1 MAKLS
6 HTDKE
11 GRAKMVDITQK
22 QETCREALA
31 IGSVSM
37 KPATMKLI
45 QQGNMPKG
53 DVLSTARI
61 AGIMAAKRTSE
72 LIPMCHPLN
81 VTSVS
86 IDFKLDGKTGRID
99 IEARVRLSGRTGVEM
114 EALVAVSAACLTVY
128 DMCKSVDRNIVIS
141 DIMLKE
147 KSGGKSGV
155 YKRK

>member
-1 MAKLS
+1 MARLT
-6 HTDKE
+6 HTDEE
-11 GRAKMVDITQK
+11 GRAKMVDITDK

-31 IGSVSM
+31 AGSVSM

-45 QQGNMPKG
+45 RQGNMPKG

-86 IDFKLDGKTGRID
+86 IDFKLDGKAGRID
-99 IEARVRLSGRTGVEM
+99 IEARVRLAGRTGVEM
-114 EALVAVSAACLTVY
+114 EALAAVSVACLTVY

>member
-1 MAKLS
+1 MARLT

-11 GRAKMVDITQK
+11 GRAKMVDITDK

-31 IGSVSM
+31 AGSVSM

-45 QQGNMPKG
+45 RQGNMPKG

-86 IDFKLDGKTGRID
+86 IDFKLDGKAGRID
-99 IEARVRLSGRTGVEM
+99 IEARVRLAGRTGVEM
-114 EALVAVSAACLTVY
+114 EALTAVSVACLTVY
-128 DMCKSVDRNIVIS
+128 DMCKSADRNIVIS

>member
-1 MAKLS
+1 MARLT

-11 GRAKMVDITQK
+11 GRAKMVDITDK

-31 IGSVSM
+31 AGSVSM

-45 QQGNMPKG
+45 RQGNMPKG

-86 IDFKLDGKTGRID
+86 IDFKLDGKAGRID
-99 IEARVRLSGRTGVEM
+99 IEARVRLAGRTGVEM
-114 EALVAVSAACLTVY
+114 EALAAVSVACLTVY

>member
-11 GRAKMVDITQK
+11 GRAKMVDITEK

-31 IGSVSM
+31 VGSVSM

-45 QQGNMPKG
+45 QQCNMPKG

-86 IDFKLDGKTGRID
+86 IDFKLDGKAGRID
-99 IEARVRLSGRTGVEM
+99 IEARVRLAGRTGVEM
-114 EALVAVSAACLTVY
+114 EALVAVSVACLTVY